1 MQSMNAHIPGKP
13 TPPKKDRREE
23 ARESARIQREAQKKR
38 EARNR
43 WFLRG
48 GIGIALIAIAA
59 IVAVIV
65 IGSIKPPT
73 PGPANM
79 ASDGILMQGD
89 GTTISAVPTEA
100 TAPDADPVPTDV
112 SALTDTVNIAVYVDY
127 LCPYCNQFEAT
138 NAEQIN
144 SWLAAGNITLETH
157 PISILDQGSNGTKY
171 STRAANT
178 ASCVANYQP
187 DSFLDVNAALFANQP
202 AEGTSGLTD
211 AELVS
216 LVETAGVTDEAVA
229 TCITD
234 QEFSDWV
241 GAATDRALNEP
252 LPNSSLE
259 KLTGTPTVIVQGE
272 QYTGDLA
279 DAAAFEAFVMDQ
291 ASATANTGG
300 ETSTEA
306 PAE

>member
-1 MQSMNAHIPGKP
+1 MNAHIPGKP

-38 EARNR
+38 EKRNR
-43 WFLRG
+43 WLLRG
-48 GIGIALIAIAA
+48 GIGLALIAIAA

-65 IGSIKPPT
+65 VGSIKPPT

-100 TAPDADPVPTDV
+100 TAPDAEPVPTDV
-112 SALTDTVNIAVYVDY
+112 SALTDTVNIAVYLDY

-138 NAEQIN
+138 NAEQLN
-144 SWLAAGNITLETH
+144 SWLAAGNVTLEVH

-171 STRAANT
+171 STRAANA

-187 DSFLDVNAALFANQP
+187 DIFLDVNAALFANQP

-241 GAATDRALNEP
+241 GTATDRALNEP

-272 QYTGDLA
+272 QYTGDLG
-279 DAAAFEAFVMDQ
+279 DAAAFEAFVMEL

-300 ETSTEA
+300 ETDAEA